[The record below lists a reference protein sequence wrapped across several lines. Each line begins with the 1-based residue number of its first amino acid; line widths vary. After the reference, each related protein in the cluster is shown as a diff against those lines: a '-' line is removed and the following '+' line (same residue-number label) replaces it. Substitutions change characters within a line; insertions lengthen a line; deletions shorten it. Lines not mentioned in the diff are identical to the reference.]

1 MPSPLYVVRH
11 AETVMGEQ
19 GLVNGDPSVDNPL
32 TERGIEQSRGVARR
46 LAEVELGLVITTEF
60 PRTKQTA
67 EVILEGRA
75 VPREAVPDLND
86 PRQGDFEGKA
96 FEAYARWLDE
106 TGMADRI
113 PGGGESQLDAVR
125 RYARGWRTVVE
136 RSSVPVLIVAHAF
149 PISVALTLH
158 EDEPPYLRRNYERD
172 PGFAELNVL
181 DPDRLRKG
189 LDTLDEELG
198 VDRPLPLN

>member
-1 MPSPLYVVRH
+1 MPPALYVVRH

-32 TERGIEQSRGVARR
+32 TERGIEQTRAVATR
-46 LAEVELGLVITTEF
+46 LAGVELALVITTEF
-60 PRTKQTA
+60 PRTQQTA
-67 EVILEGRA
+67 DVLLEDRA
-75 VPREAVPDLND
+75 VPREVVPDLND

-96 FEAYARWLDE
+96 FEAYARWMDE

-136 RSSVPVLIVAHAF
+136 RVSDSVLVVAHAF
-149 PISVALTLH
+149 PISLALTLH
-158 EDEPPYLRRNYERD
+158 EDGPPYLRRNYERD

-181 DPDRLRKG
+181 APERLRDG
-189 LDTLDEELG
+189 LDALDEELAG
-198 VDRPLPLN
+198 NL